1 MKIMIKWIWLTSDSK
16 AQLIRNKKGK
26 EKMTIDIALTI
37 LIFAI
42 ILLSHVVVLIW
53 KKKHFVKQL
62 YIERAVSIIGYL
74 FSYLFSVSL
83 VIICFSVGK
92 DSLYSWI
99 CLLIILVFDIIMMF
113 VYVLT
118 STTCI
123 YVEGDILYSKNL
135 FKNKQIKIDK
145 EVIVTEEIDKRIVKS
160 KDCDISI
167 NSRYLSGSIWILLD
181 KIYQIKESKSN
192 EAV

>member
-1 MKIMIKWIWLTSDSK
+1 
-16 AQLIRNKKGK
+16 
-26 EKMTIDIALTI
+26 
-37 LIFAI
+37 
-42 ILLSHVVVLIW
+42 
-53 KKKHFVKQL
+53 
-62 YIERAVSIIGYL
+62 
-74 FSYLFSVSL
+74 
-83 VIICFSVGK
+83 
-92 DSLYSWI
+92 
-99 CLLIILVFDIIMMF
+99 MMF

-118 STTCI
+118 STICI
-123 YVEGDILYSKNL
+123 YLEGDILYSKNL

>member
-1 MKIMIKWIWLTSDSK
+1 
-16 AQLIRNKKGK
+16 
-26 EKMTIDIALTI
+26 MTIDIALTI

>member
-1 MKIMIKWIWLTSDSK
+1 
-16 AQLIRNKKGK
+16 
-26 EKMTIDIALTI
+26 MTIDIALTI

-99 CLLIILVFDIIMMF
+99 CLL
-113 VYVLT
+113 
-118 STTCI
+118 
-123 YVEGDILYSKNL
+123 LY
-135 FKNKQIKIDK
+135 
-145 EVIVTEEIDKRIVKS
+145 
-160 KDCDISI
+160 
-167 NSRYLSGSIWILLD
+167 
-181 KIYQIKESKSN
+181 
-192 EAV
+192 

>member
-1 MKIMIKWIWLTSDSK
+1 
-16 AQLIRNKKGK
+16 
-26 EKMTIDIALTI
+26 MTIDIALTI

-53 KKKHFVKQL
+53 KKKHLVKQL

-74 FSYLFSVSL
+74 FSYLFSASL
-83 VIICFSVGK
+83 VIICFTVGK
-92 DSLYSWI
+92 DSPYSWI
-99 CLLIILVFDIIMMF
+99 CLLVILVFDIIMMF

-118 STTCI
+118 STICI
-123 YVEGDILYSKNL
+123 YLEGDILYSKNL